1 MQPTQVHIGVMD
13 SRKPGQVVSLPVRH
27 LTMGQRVGRGLLRMV
42 MVSLPGALF
51 ALFPPHFCGALV
63 AVLGGPIAGLLAA
76 RAAAVDGLAGAVPV
90 CAVPRH
96 GRAAARVG

>member
-27 LTMGQRVGRGLLRMV
+27 LTMGQRVGRGLLRTV

-51 ALFPPHFCGALV
+51 PPHFYGALV

-76 RAAAVDGLAGAVPV
+76 RAAAVDGLVGAVSV
-90 CAVPRH
+90 CAMPRH